1 MHSQKLAKSRNKFNI
16 IAILILLLN
25 KDDKIQAK
33 YKKNMEE
40 ISK

>member
-1 MHSQKLAKSRNKFNI
+1 MHSQKLTKSRNKFNI
-16 IAILILLLN
+16 IAILILILN